1 MMTTKPKISV
11 IIPVYNVE
19 EYIEKC
25 ICSLIAQTIK
35 EIEFLVINDGSTDNS
50 INLIK
55 SFQDSRIRIINQK
68 NSGLSEARN
77 TGIKKARGRYVLFLD
92 GDDYLIDD
100 ESILNMYNIAE
111 KYKVDVLVGNAVKI
125 YDDGKYEEFYR
136 DSQIFI
142 ERSMSSIEFLKT
154 FILKDSMQIPVWMNL
169 YRKDFLVN
177 NNLYFKK
184 GILHEDE
191 LFTPQVFLKAKNI
204 GIYPKSFYGY
214 IQRSGSI
221 MSSSKNKSKKIQD
234 MFYILHEL
242 LDLYSE
248 IEDKELS
255 DLLMKRIIWH
265 IQNIINT
272 SKINKIP
279 YEFKK
284 VMIRNSI
291 GVKNLILNSLL
302 FINVNL
308 YRKVLILFKKI

>member
-55 SFQDSRIRIINQK
+55 SFQDSRIRIINQE
-68 NSGLSEARN
+68 NLGLSEARN

-169 YRKDFLVN
+169 Y
-177 NNLYFKK
+177 
-184 GILHEDE
+184 
-191 LFTPQVFLKAKNI
+191 
-204 GIYPKSFYGY
+204 
-214 IQRSGSI
+214 
-221 MSSSKNKSKKIQD
+221 
-234 MFYILHEL
+234 
-242 LDLYSE
+242 
-248 IEDKELS
+248 LS
-255 DLLMKRIIWH
+255 LIH
-265 IQNIINT
+265 I
-272 SKINKIP
+272 
-279 YEFKK
+279 
-284 VMIRNSI
+284 
-291 GVKNLILNSLL
+291 
-302 FINVNL
+302 
-308 YRKVLILFKKI
+308 

>member
-19 EYIEKC
+19 QYIEKC
-25 ICSLIAQTIK
+25 IGSLITQTIK

-77 TGIKKARGRYVLFLD
+77 TGIEKSRGRYVLFLD

-100 ESILNMYNIAE
+100 ESILNMYNMAE

-142 ERSMSSIEFLKT
+142 EKSMSSIEFLKT

-184 GILHEDE
+184 DILHEDE
-191 LFTPQVFLKAKNI
+191 LFTPQVFLKAKN
-204 GIYPKSFYGY
+204 GWY
-214 IQRSGSI
+214 IS
-221 MSSSKNKSKKIQD
+221 
-234 MFYILHEL
+234 
-242 LDLYSE
+242 
-248 IEDKELS
+248 
-255 DLLMKRIIWH
+255 
-265 IQNIINT
+265 
-272 SKINKIP
+272 
-279 YEFKK
+279 
-284 VMIRNSI
+284 
-291 GVKNLILNSLL
+291 
-302 FINVNL
+302 
-308 YRKVLILFKKI
+308 

>member
-1 MMTTKPKISV
+1 MTTKPQISV

-177 NNLYFKK
+177 NNLYF
-184 GILHEDE
+184 INED
-191 LFTPQVFLKAKNI
+191 
-204 GIYPKSFYGY
+204 S
-214 IQRSGSI
+214 
-221 MSSSKNKSKKIQD
+221 
-234 MFYILHEL
+234 
-242 LDLYSE
+242 LYSFNINEGIKKLVKYSELYYNSTNRYE
-248 IEDKELS
+248 I
-255 DLLMKRIIWH
+255 
-265 IQNIINT
+265 
-272 SKINKIP
+272 
-279 YEFKK
+279 YEK
-284 VMIRNSI
+284 
-291 GVKNLILNSLL
+291 
-302 FINVNL
+302 
-308 YRKVLILFKKI
+308 